1 MKAILFIIILIALV
15 TGLWQRNE
23 LSHLKQREVELS
35 VALGKPPVPAEV
47 VATKSTRR
55 EAKTTLD
62 AAGFV
67 DLITKP
73 LEKGVPPNEEERE
86 FLRNQIASASGR
98 ELKQWALALRDSGL
112 PEELKRDILVAL
124 APRLAENDPKLAA
137 ELVLHGDDGAPFR
150 TVMRTW
156 LATDAKAAAAW
167 LVAFDPPL
175 GPSRFRNLGGL
186 DLPALTIAA
195 NVAADPANVDGLM
208 AANGKTS
215 LAVLIELSS
224 AQAAADFSNVLQR
237 FSQDSRLSEQLRLRA
252 IGGALSR
259 HRDPATARQ
268 ILFDAALPEEQFITT
283 AAIMI
288 QALDPVGREAGVAW
302 VRSLSDPRQREELLR
317 LLSSSD
323 GS

>member
-1 MKAILFIIILIALV
+1 MKAILFIVILIALV

-35 VALGKPPVPAEV
+35 VARGKPSVPAEV

-55 EAKTTLD
+55 EVKTTLD

-67 DLITKP
+67 DLIAKP
-73 LEKGVPPNEEERE
+73 LEKGVPPSEEERK
-86 FLRNQIASASGR
+86 FLRDQMASAPGR
-98 ELKQWALALRDSGL
+98 ELKQWALALRDSSL

-124 APRLAENDPKLAA
+124 APRVAESDPKLAA
-137 ELVLHGDDGAPFR
+137 EMVVDGGEGTPFR
-150 TVMRTW
+150 SVLRTW
-156 LATDAKAAAAW
+156 MASDAKAAAAW
-167 LVAFDPPL
+167 LAAAEPPL
-175 GPSRFRNLGGL
+175 KASRFRNPGDL
-186 DLPALTIAA
+186 DLPALIIAA

-268 ILFDAALPEEQFITT
+268 ILLDAALPEEQFITA

-302 VRSLSDPRQREELLR
+302 VRSLSNPRQRGELLR